1 MQIINI
7 TDDIIYIKDAFPKW
21 KEFIDSIEAN
31 DDNEKIHPVIP
42 KWKNWY
48 DSRPVKK
55 YEDNDLEWDQDTD
68 DFSKGKQKLF
78 NWDLTESDNN
88 EYWPRPV
95 VEANQDEAHELAAP
109 IIDLIYEDYKKC
121 LKIWQEKTGN
131 SDLEY
136 ISKNFTLRKYN
147 DGGAIGPHID
157 KNHHNPK
164 NTMDWT
170 ALIYLNDDYDDG
182 EVRFLDFDISIKPE
196 AGSIIFFP
204 CTAVHEARPVNLD
217 LSHCEDCGNTIG
229 KGSSKGAGKSNKY
242 YIFMVIHSEFGFSSS
257 IAEPY
262 QNMNLKILESKGI
275 TDHYLIEAEEK
286 FIKNYK
292 KHQDE
297 YPSA

>member
-1 MQIINI
+1 MKIINI
-7 TDDIIYIKDAFPKW
+7 ADDIIYIKDAFPKW
-21 KEFIDSIEAN
+21 KEFIDAIEAN

-42 KWKNWY
+42 KWKNWH

-55 YEDNDLEWDQDTD
+55 YEDSVLDWDQDTD
-68 DFSKGKQKLF
+68 EYSKGKQKLF

-136 ISKNFTLRKYN
+136 VSKNFTLRKYN

-157 KNHHNPK
+157 KNHHNPR

-170 ALIYLNDDYDDG
+170 ALIYLNDDYDNG
-182 EVRFLDFDISIKPE
+182 EVGFLDFDISIKPK
-196 AGSIIFFP
+196 AGSIVFFP

-217 LSHCEDCGNTIG
+217 EVPEGTVRN
-229 KGSSKGAGKSNKY
+229 NKY

-262 QNMNLKILESKGI
+262 QNMNLKILASKGI
-275 TDHYLIEAEEK
+275 TDHYLIDLEK
-286 FIKNYK
+286 QYIQNYYRN
-292 KHQDE
+292 QNDN
-297 YPSA
+297 PSS